1 MSLKMLESKQK
12 VNRFVDVL
20 QDKEL
25 KGFEVFTDLFY
36 QENDNV
42 NIRIEIGK
50 VKNSYKEY
58 RDFLYFAK
66 MNFDKPFLLLDEVKD
81 TLKVIIR
88 DEKDQQSILFN
99 LHDISIVYNVE
110 SEELCN
116 EKSKTT
122 IVFKI
127 KNKIANVDYR
137 IRIIKKG
144 KNTDE

>member
-12 VNRFVDVL
+12 VNKFVDVL

-88 DEKDQQSILFN
+88 DEKDQQIILFN

-116 EKSKTT
+116 EKSITT

-137 IRIIKKG
+137 IIIKKG